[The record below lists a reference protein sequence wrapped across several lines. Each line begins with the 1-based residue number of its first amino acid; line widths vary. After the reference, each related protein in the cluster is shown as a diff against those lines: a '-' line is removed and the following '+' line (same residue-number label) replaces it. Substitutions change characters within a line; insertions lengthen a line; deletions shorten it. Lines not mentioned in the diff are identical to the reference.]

1 MRAYSVFEK
10 FEKDSDPIEDMGIGL
25 PAFWRKEYE
34 KMGSSTTE
42 IEYRKYFPKD
52 FVSSTASH
60 EKIVNLLYG
69 TLKYVTLNKLSP
81 QKAFV
86 KISVWCNIQ
95 YNYINEFEVRKMV
108 ADVLEKHFY
117 MKVNPDFTL
126 QEKFVKDS
134 DPIKDMNI
142 GITGLWDY
150 TLEDAATEIWEIM
163 KQYVWK
169 QVLQARANG
178 RTYVLFPA
186 LITKDGCEQLAFEPN
201 EYTMKELVKEV
212 QKHID
217 HAIKVGAINLTNVK
231 YYPIKESVNEKFE
244 EDGDPIKDMA
254 IGLEHYRKKFKM
266 YSIPSEFPSMASDL
280 KELLIT
286 AFNAP
291 IHEIYFLSY
300 VPEEKNNQQ
309 AYSKNPQKTLSLN
322 EKLRDLTKDAK
333 ELYAH
338 SIKNQFGNKI
348 EVYETEIGMI
358 AAYHSDVNKGTYYFS
373 DISAVIGLEEYV

>member
-52 FVSSTASH
+52 FVSITASH

-134 DPIKDMNI
+134 DPIKDM
-142 GITGLWDY
+142 
-150 TLEDAATEIWEIM
+150 
-163 KQYVWK
+163 
-169 QVLQARANG
+169 
-178 RTYVLFPA
+178 
-186 LITKDGCEQLAFEPN
+186 
-201 EYTMKELVKEV
+201 
-212 QKHID
+212 
-217 HAIKVGAINLTNVK
+217 
-231 YYPIKESVNEKFE
+231 
-244 EDGDPIKDMA
+244 A
-254 IGLEHYRKKFKM
+254 IGLEHYRQKFKM
-266 YSIPSEFPSMASDL
+266 YSVPSEYPSMTTDL
-280 KELLIT
+280 KDLLSIV
-286 AFNAP
+286 FNAP
-291 IHEIYFLSY
+291 IHEVYFLGYLPDRSAGSNSY
-300 VPEEKNNQQ
+300 VT
-309 AYSKNPQKTLSLN
+309 NPQKKLTLIQRL
-322 EKLRDLTKDAK
+322 KDLTKDAK

-338 SIKNQFGNKI
+338 SIKNKFGNKI
-348 EVYETEIGMI
+348 EVYDTEVGRI
-358 AAYHSDVNKGTYYFS
+358 AAYHSDVNTGTYYFS